1 VFSEE
6 SVIFI
11 YDDRA
16 NSNNFYYSG
25 LSDNE
30 LAQFKNYT
38 MVRAK
43 NDEPI
48 TYRQVIQAII
58 DDPHYRNDIVASD
71 NHRFLEGFDK
81 SNNSDIQFSPFFGS

>member
-1 VFSEE
+1 
-6 SVIFI
+6 VIFI

-30 LAQFKNYT
+30 LAQLKNYT

-43 NDEPI
+43 N
-48 TYRQVIQAII
+48 
-58 DDPHYRNDIVASD
+58 
-71 NHRFLEGFDK
+71 
-81 SNNSDIQFSPFFGS
+81 